1 MKKFLSI
8 VLFILI
14 HTIPANAGI
23 NPYDTTEVSCYL
35 RIKNQSLGDYK
46 ILNFVLQYTDSL
58 TGKVWKSKS
67 LKPLELDSSGYLVK
81 VDVPKEFTALPT
93 MFSCTAAAIDK
104 KKYGRKTALIEYG
117 GVTISNIKL
126 VLNSDPLGADAY
138 LIPNRIWQSKIKNK
152 KWEKNNSLIAD
163 YLVNTSTTN
172 TFAHID
178 ETVYVVVFK
187 YKDRYL
193 TRIHF
198 TKPYSVE
205 KEQFINVKF

>member
-1 MKKFLSI
+1 MKKFLLIALLI
-8 VLFILI
+8 VLQI
-14 HTIPANAGI
+14 IPAHARKNV
-23 NPYDTTEVSCYL
+23 YDTTQVSCYV
-35 RIKNQSLGDYK
+35 RIKNKSLTDYK
-46 ILNFVLQYTDSL
+46 ILNFFLQYTDST
-58 TGKVWKSKS
+58 TGEVWKSKI
-67 LKPLELDSSGYLVK
+67 LKPIELDSSGYLVK
-81 VDVPKEFTALPT
+81 VDVPKKFIDLPT
-93 MFSCTAAAIDK
+93 MLSCTAAAVDK

-117 GVTISNIKL
+117 GVSISNIKL

-178 ETVYVVVFK
+178 ETVYIVIFK
-187 YKDRYL
+187 YKDRFL

-205 KEQFINVKF
+205 KEQFVNVKF